1 MKQLLSDALLSY
13 NVLRNE
19 RRRFV
24 ICFEIR
30 DPLPL
35 FYFAFLSQ
43 AAEEAQLKE
52 DKKQQRRERRKA
64 SKQSDVGGAKQSR
77 NQSANQPG
85 NQPSKR
91 KRPQTSHVFF
101 EDSDGDENSE
111 TKTAPKRRK
120 GDHFTADADVCLR
133 LLILRLVAPATSL
146 LASYACVCSM
156 QMSLQ

>member
-30 DPLPL
+30 DPLSL

-43 AAEEAQLKE
+43 AAEKEAQLKE
-52 DKKQQRRERRKA
+52 DKKQQRRERRKV

-111 TKTAPKRRK
+111 TKTAKRRK

-146 LASYACVCSM
+146 LASYVCVCSM